1 MLRRVIGATCVAASL
16 YLTLPYVPT
25 RWNPAGDPTR
35 DAVLRPVYG
44 SLDLSVWRERGGSVS
59 PFPELPKTRRFASLW
74 VRMVLRL
81 LGPTCLHL
89 PDRSMFRQSSL
100 MKSESRSHKAH
111 QKDFN
116 ETMGYPG
123 EGPLSLFLQFLFG
136 FCAQICHP
144 LSSMLSLSLSL
155 DFCRGLLGVLFL
167 RSLHRLWIFV
177 GVLACAP
184 AVQAMRLF
192 PRTAGERTKAAIRMN
207 KPPVPS
213 GRPVLPVTMQRRT
226 QLPNEFFMWA
236 TEQGPDI
243 AALLEHHQRH
253 IDDINLVV

>member
-1 MLRRVIGATCVAASL
+1 MKRWD
-16 YLTLPYVPT
+16 TLEK
-25 RWNPAGDPTR
+25 AHFHFFSSS
-35 DAVLRPVYG
+35 
-44 SLDLSVWRERGGSVS
+44 SLD
-59 PFPELPKTRRFASLW
+59 FAPKF
-74 VRMVLRL
+74 VI
-81 LGPTCLHL
+81 H
-89 PDRSMFRQSSL
+89 
-100 MKSESRSHKAH
+100 SH
-111 QKDFN
+111 
-116 ETMGYPG
+116 P
-123 EGPLSLFLQFLFG
+123 
-136 FCAQICHP
+136 C
-144 LSSMLSLSLSL
+144 SLSLSL

-177 GVLACAP
+177 GVLASAP
-184 AVQAMRLF
+184 AVQAVRLF

-213 GRPVLPVTMQRRT
+213 GRPVLPVTMPRRT

>member
-1 MLRRVIGATCVAASL
+1 
-16 YLTLPYVPT
+16 
-25 RWNPAGDPTR
+25 
-35 DAVLRPVYG
+35 
-44 SLDLSVWRERGGSVS
+44 
-59 PFPELPKTRRFASLW
+59 
-74 VRMVLRL
+74 
-81 LGPTCLHL
+81 
-89 PDRSMFRQSSL
+89 
-100 MKSESRSHKAH
+100 
-111 QKDFN
+111 
-116 ETMGYPG
+116 
-123 EGPLSLFLQFLFG
+123 
-136 FCAQICHP
+136 
-144 LSSMLSLSLSL
+144 MLSLSLSL

-177 GVLACAP
+177 GVLASAP